1 MKIKPRFL
9 VGGGI
14 ITASMAYVIYLG
26 ASSNWQY
33 YLQVDE
39 CIAQADQ
46 VRGQRLRVSGRVA
59 AGSLSTAAARRE
71 VSFILEGNEKSMP
84 VTYQG
89 PMPDNMAEGKEIVV
103 EGVLQPNG
111 ELKGETIIT
120 KCASKYASEDAARD
134 AKPAQRAP

>member
-1 MKIKPRFL
+1 MH
-9 VGGGI
+9 
-14 ITASMAYVIYLG
+14 
-26 ASSNWQY
+26 
-33 YLQVDE
+33 
-39 CIAQADQ
+39 C
-46 VRGQRLRVSGRVA
+46 SGRPGPRPATPSQWSCRGGV
-59 AGSLSTAAARRE
+59 LEHRCVRE

-134 AKPAQRAP
+134 AKPAQRCLEPIR